1 MTPDRL
7 PDLPGFTLQ
16 QKLGSGGSADVYLSQ
31 QHMPERR
38 VAVKWFHEALSDA
51 DSRARFAAEA
61 NLLAGLSSHP
71 AIVTIHET
79 GTSPAGH
86 PYLVMEYCSK
96 PDLAERLLTR
106 PLTVPELLQTLI
118 RLAGAVETAHRAGVI
133 HRDIKPANVL
143 TTDYGWPALADF
155 GISHAVGEEDDAT
168 ALMSLPWVA
177 PEVLSGAAI
186 DFRADVYGLGATA
199 YTLLAGHS
207 PFEGDAPDLEEL
219 MRRVLQSE
227 ARPIPRNDLPESL
240 QRLLLMT
247 LEKDPA
253 RRPQSVSEFARSL
266 QRIEQSLHL
275 PMTHFDI
282 PTGLTDSDIGD
293 AETTSLRRPEPVEQ
307 SESAGQPDID
317 EATRLV
323 NRRASPELHGHDA
336 EPDEATR
343 LVNRG
348 AVLEPAGASTGE
360 PGAQTDAGGDDSTIL
375 IERTR
380 LVNRARSGALPGDLE
395 PHQNEETY
403 GGEDETVLIS
413 RNTNARGP
421 VPDSGSTGGP
431 GDDATVLARRDSA
444 KTPQP
449 SETVIASSTTRI
461 AYDPEAQGVS
471 QATYRTR
478 GGPVQVPERARQ
490 GVQPPAQRESAE
502 QELHRARAAAR
513 ERRRS
518 FRRKLV
524 VLGVVGTVVLAG
536 LVTGLIVL
544 VNVTSDLGTE

>member
-1 MTPDRL
+1 MTDESM

-38 VAVKWFHEALSDA
+38 VAVKWFHEALTDA

-96 PDLAERLLTR
+96 SNLAERLRAR

-155 GISHAVGEEDDAT
+155 GISHALGEEDEAT

-177 PEVLSGAAI
+177 PEVLSGDTI

-207 PFEGDAPDLEEL
+207 PFEGDTPDLEEL
-219 MRRVLQSE
+219 MRRVLHE
-227 ARPIPRNDLPESL
+227 VARPIPRNDLPESL

-282 PTGLTDSDIGD
+282 PTGISESDIGE
-293 AETTSLRRPEPVEQ
+293 AETTSLRRPD
-307 SESAGQPDID
+307 SA
-317 EATRLV
+317 
-323 NRRASPELHGHDA
+323 EL
-336 EPDEATR
+336 DEATR

-348 AVLEPAGASTGE
+348 VVLESTDASAGE
-360 PGAQTDAGGDDSTIL
+360 PGAQTQSGEDDATAL
-375 IERTR
+375 VERTR
-380 LVNRARSGALPGDLE
+380 LVNRTPIDAKSDRD
-395 PHQNEETY
+395 
-403 GGEDETVLIS
+403 DETVLIS
-413 RNTNARGP
+413 RSTKTHGP
-421 VPDSGSTGGP
+421 ATDPGSTSVP
-431 GDDATVLARRDSA
+431 GDDETVLARRDAVKAPSA
-444 KTPQP
+444 

-478 GGPVQVPERARQ
+478 GGPVHVPERVRQ
-490 GVQPPAQRESAE
+490 DVQPPTHHESAE
-502 QELHRARAAAR
+502 QELQRARAAAR
-513 ERRRS
+513 QRRRS

-524 VLGVVGTVVLAG
+524 VLGIVGTVVLAG

-544 VNVTSDLGTE
+544 INVTSDLGAE